1 MFVEEAEIR
10 ILDALYTH
18 PQPDQPTMFD
28 KQFLQDTRA
37 QLEPL
42 PKKTILI
49 IEDEQ
54 LLLRILCEFLE
65 SHGYT
70 VLTAEDGREGF
81 RKFQA
86 AHAAIDLVISDMGLP
101 SVDGLWVYDRMKELK
116 PDVNAIFMTG
126 FTEPHLLQEI
136 MNDGVRIVVQ
146 KPFDPFTLL
155 REVKA
160 CLN

>member
-1 MFVEEAEIR
+1 MYTEEAEIR

-18 PQPDQPTMFD
+18 PQPAQPIMFD
-28 KQFLQDTRA
+28 KQFLQDTRTTF
-37 QLEPL
+37 EPSE
-42 PKKTILI
+42 KKTILI

-65 SHGYT
+65 SQGYT
-70 VLTAEDGREGF
+70 VLTAADGREGY

-126 FTEPHLLQEI
+126 FTEPRLIEEI
-136 MNDGVRIVVQ
+136 KNDGIRVVVQ